1 MNYYNIFVINL
12 KMNTFDDDDAD
23 MMDNGLSKF
32 KSYEDYLDDQLEDE
46 DLFYLE
52 DKELAR

>member
-1 MNYYNIFVINL
+1 MKEINFNYYNIFVINL

-32 KSYEDYLDDQLEDE
+32 KSYEDYLDD
-46 DLFYLE
+46 
-52 DKELAR
+52 

>member
-23 MMDNGLSKF
+23 RMDNGLSKF